1 MTAMLAMPTVFHM
14 STTLTIRNLD
24 EPVKHL
30 LRIQAASHKRSME
43 AEARD
48 ILTRAVTQMD
58 APGQTPT
65 TDTVNAAALQ
75 ALNAIRGKWQGRG
88 TTDAA
93 MRELR
98 GED

>member
-1 MTAMLAMPTVFHM
+1 M

-30 LRIQAASHKRSME
+30 LRIQAASHQRSME

-48 ILTRAVTQMD
+48 ILTRAVTSSTK
-58 APGQTPT
+58 ASPSTSA
-65 TDTVNAAALQ
+65 NEAALR
-75 ALNAIRGKWQGRG
+75 ALAGVRGKWQGCG
-88 TTDAA
+88 STDQL
-93 MRELR
+93 MHELR